1 MPKRGKLIA
10 IEGGGSPAMELASKQ
25 LLRVLKKTDRNT
37 GVSAWDASG
46 VFYDLLQG
54 DRMLPGASPQV
65 LMMLY
70 ASDLAFRLRWQIEP
84 ALESGQTVVANCYVE
99 TAMSFGRAT
108 GLSRPWLANLF
119 DFCPRP
125 GKVYRAPE
133 ESLAFNRRGQ
143 PANSF
148 LEACFLQLRRS
159 SGLWQTDEIRKT
171 FFDHLRQM
179 ETRGK
184 CELLIKRSLD

>member
-99 TAMSFGRAT
+99 TTYVTTSVTQTRSQLVSLLVPPVVQPM
-108 GLSRPWLANLF
+108 
-119 DFCPRP
+119 
-125 GKVYRAPE
+125 PE
-133 ESLAFNRRGQ
+133 L
-143 PANSF
+143 PV
-148 LEACFLQLRRS
+148 C
-159 SGLWQTDEIRKT
+159 
-171 FFDHLRQM
+171 
-179 ETRGK
+179 
-184 CELLIKRSLD
+184 

>member
-133 ESLAFNRRGQ
+133 ESLAFNRRTRSQREGMRL
-143 PANSF
+143 PAAPMN
-148 LEACFLQLRRS
+148 AKLQTSNFKR
-159 SGLWQTDEIRKT
+159 QTQTPRTIPTSKNDRT
-171 FFDHLRQM
+171 H
-179 ETRGK
+179 
-184 CELLIKRSLD
+184 